1 MPSLAVEGAAKLIG
15 DAGGFELI
23 CFGHPDLS
31 ILKCT

>member
-23 CFGHPDLS
+23 CFGHRISPS
-31 ILKCT
+31 